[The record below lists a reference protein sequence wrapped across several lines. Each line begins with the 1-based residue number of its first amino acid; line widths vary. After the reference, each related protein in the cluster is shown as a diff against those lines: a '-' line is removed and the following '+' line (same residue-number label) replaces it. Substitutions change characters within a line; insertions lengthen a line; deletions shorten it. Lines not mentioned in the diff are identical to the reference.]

1 MNAKTSKIQISYV
14 KSNGKTIKT
23 WDNPLNRWVRD
34 LKTGKLVPVDR
45 K

>member
-1 MNAKTSKIQISYV
+1 MKETTV

-23 WDNPLNRWVRD
+23 LDNPLNTWVRD
-34 LKTGKLVPVDR
+34 LKTGHLVRVNN